1 MEWAPSSA
9 VQPQTNSM
17 ESSEY
22 IGSVGRSREADA
34 CFKVR
39 RDQAG
44 FSPTLD
50 SQLLQCNQTGHWAS
64 GDLFSTRVLSS
75 TLTVAFQIVPT
86 LLVRVNRSAP
96 RVPRQGARPALA
108 ISVAKKVTGPVV
120 RHSHYIT
127 RTAVAH

>member
-9 VQPQTNSM
+9 VQPHTNSM

-22 IGSVGRSREADA
+22 ISSVGRSREADT

-44 FSPTLD
+44 FSPAPD

-64 GDLFSTRVLSS
+64 GDPFSTRVLSS
-75 TLTVAFQIVPT
+75 TLTVTFQIVPT
-86 LLVRVNRSAP
+86 LLVRVNRSAR
-96 RVPRQGARPALA
+96 RVPRQGARLALA
-108 ISVAKKVTGPVV
+108 ISAAKKVTGQVV
-120 RHSHYIT
+120 RRSHCIT
-127 RTAVAH
+127 RTAVAY